1 MAMRISSSNVRWLA
15 LAVVVG
21 ATFVGTMVC
30 AQDAPTE
37 GEVVVSD
44 GNDFTVPDG
53 NAAELLTFIENV
65 ANPKKEFTS
74 ETELKQ
80 YLEKASVALSDASD
94 KILAGEA
101 TDQQL
106 IDAIEWKLESLRI
119 REKLGDKDADKATA
133 EFLADLDFGQRK
145 AVANAIEE
153 IRQNRAAMETQM
165 ALMTKLRQ
173 WQRLDESERNATVDS
188 FIESVKKGSTGP
200 AAGSY
205 ASMLT
210 MFVDALS
217 DTPDR
222 AVAQR
227 ALAEL
232 IPALAKSDSPEV
244 QKRLPLLE
252 GIERRLN
259 LPGNEMELSGTFLDG
274 TKLDWESYR
283 GKVVLVD
290 FWATWCGPCRAEV
303 PNILQNYLKYHD
315 KGFEVIGIS
324 LDDTREA
331 AEEYVKQTNIPWQSL
346 FHESDGSGWQ
356 NPMAVRYGITG
367 IPTAILIDQ
376 EGKVVS
382 MSARG
387 PRLAAELDKL
397 LGKPGSEEASA
408 VEVSDQ
414 GDKTAQSDNR

>member
-1 MAMRISSSNVRWLA
+1 MRISSSNVRWLA
-15 LAVVVG
+15 LAMVVG
-21 ATFVGTMVC
+21 ATFVGTMVR

-44 GNDFTVPDG
+44 GNDFIVPDG
-53 NAAELLTFIENV
+53 DAAELLTFIENV

-80 YLEKASVALSDASD
+80 YLEKASVALSDTSD

-173 WQRLDESERNATVDS
+173 WQRLDESERTATVDS

-387 PRLAAELDKL
+387 SKLAAELEKL